1 MPTINEAYINA
12 LLADATYALDE
23 NVANGLTGTALSD
36 YLDVRIKNSYPKLT
50 CYCRRYNELLSKK
63 ELKAQHV

>member
-1 MPTINEAYINA
+1 MPTISEAYINA

-36 YLDVRIKNSYPKLT
+36 YLEDRIKNSYPNVT
-50 CYCRRYNELLSKK
+50 
-63 ELKAQHV
+63 